1 MDGSAK
7 GVVPRA
13 GTAPYAAPVPRLVLM
28 CGLAGSGKSTYAR
41 GLEERGW
48 TRFSVDAELWRRGL
62 RDQGVPADVDE
73 RVRARQRDEIARALG
88 EGEEVVVDDAFPSRA
103 DFEAPGP
110 DEPDVRTVAP
120 IDT

>member
-1 MDGSAK
+1 MDGFAK
-7 GVVPRA
+7 GLVPRA

-28 CGLAGSGKSTYAR
+28 CGLAGSGKSTCAR

-48 TRFSVDAELWRRGL
+48 TRFSVDAELWGLGL
-62 RDQGVPADVDE
+62 RDQDVPADVDE
-73 RVRARQRDEIARALG
+73 IRRRLSLRRGAHADD
-88 EGEEVVVDDAFPSRA
+88 VVVPPELLDRYVAG
-103 DFEAPGP
+103 FEAPGL